1 MNYMAMLMILEIP
14 ALMKQFQKE
23 LVKYQTNIFTTESQ
37 MGQASISS
45 EENEQLRK
53 SFWNYDLAVNR
64 KEVIVGTCKNG

>member
-37 MGQASISS
+37 MGQTSISS

-53 SFWNYDLAVNR
+53 SFWSYDLAANR